1 MTYVVPAGD
10 MSKELDYKS
19 LEANVKILPHKQE
32 SPLKDSFSNT
42 ELETRTKCYGKKI
55 IAESEKIEKNE
66 KMNIRRRE
74 KRKRTKYETEEE
86 ILFVAF
92 K

>member
-1 MTYVVPAGD
+1 

-19 LEANVKILPHKQE
+19 LEANVKFLPQKQE
-32 SPLKDSFSNT
+32 SLLNDSLSNT
-42 ELETRTKCYGKKI
+42 ELETMTKCYGKKVI
-55 IAESEKIEKNE
+55 TESERLERNE
-66 KMNIRRRE
+66 KMNIRKRE
-74 KRKRTKYETEEE
+74 KRKRTIDKTEEE

>member
-1 MTYVVPAGD
+1 MSFRREI
-10 MSKELDYKS
+10 SKELDYKS
-19 LEANVKILPHKQE
+19 LEANVKFLPQKQE
-32 SPLKDSFSNT
+32 SLLNDSFSNT
-42 ELETRTKCYGKKI
+42 ELETRTKCYGKKVI
-55 IAESEKIEKNE
+55 TESERLERNE

-74 KRKRTKYETEEE
+74 KRKRTIDKTEEE